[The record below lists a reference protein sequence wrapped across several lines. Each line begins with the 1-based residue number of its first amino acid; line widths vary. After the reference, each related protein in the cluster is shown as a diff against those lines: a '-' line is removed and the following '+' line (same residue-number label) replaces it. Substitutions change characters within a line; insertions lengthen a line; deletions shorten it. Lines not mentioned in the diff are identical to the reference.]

1 MDNYKKRISTL
12 KIIILLMFIIT
23 VFVTLQFDYGMMEL
37 VINTVFLGAMALMTR
52 YALQNGLDHMNA
64 YIKDMET
71 MIKELEE
78 SRDDCRR
85 RQRKTG
91 SQDSWY
97 RCIYRRSGYGRN
109 NMKLTVKRTA
119 GKARQNAVLQT
130 F

>member
-78 SRDDCRR
+78 SRDDCEGDKEKLEARIL
-85 RQRKTG
+85 G
-91 SQDSWY
+91 IDAFIEDQDEGT
-97 RCIYRRSGYGRN
+97 I
-109 NMKLTVKRTA
+109 
-119 GKARQNAVLQT
+119 
-130 F
+130 

>member
-71 MIKELEE
+71 MIKNW
-78 SRDDCRR
+78 
-85 RQRKTG
+85 KKAGT
-91 SQDSWY
+91 
-97 RCIYRRSGYGRN
+97 
-109 NMKLTVKRTA
+109 TA
-119 GKARQNAVLQT
+119 KATKKNWKPGFLVSMHL
-130 F
+130 